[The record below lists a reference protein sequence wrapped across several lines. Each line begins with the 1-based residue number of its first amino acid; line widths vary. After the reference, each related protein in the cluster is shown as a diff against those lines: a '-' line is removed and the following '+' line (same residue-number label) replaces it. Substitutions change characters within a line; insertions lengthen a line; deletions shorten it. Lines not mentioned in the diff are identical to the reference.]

1 MVGMLDG
8 FADDVKLHVGG
19 DGNIDDLNLF
29 YTEMGREELIDRHD
43 SPWDNADRRPSHA
56 NRRKALRRQMI
67 GNELLTITTEW
78 SLPQKIIH
86 WAETLI
92 ALAT

>member
-1 MVGMLDG
+1 
-8 FADDVKLHVGG
+8 
-19 DGNIDDLNLF
+19 
-29 YTEMGREELIDRHD
+29 
-43 SPWDNADRRPSHA
+43 
-56 NRRKALRRQMI
+56 MI